1 MIKLTWEN
9 LIEALA
15 AEFGPADEFD
25 LLDQARNE
33 DAGLCVEC
41 KTVAYGCEPD
51 MRRGRCENCGAQAVF
66 GIEELAIRL
75 IP

>member
-1 MIKLTWEN
+1 MNKLTWKV

-15 AEFGPADEFD
+15 AEFGPADEID
-25 LLDQARNE
+25 LLGQARDQ
-33 DAGLCVEC
+33 DAGLCVQC
-41 KTVAYGCEPD
+41 QTVAYGCEPD